1 MLFVRMVRP
10 VVLLPAFV
18 LLTLLFVFDLRLRP
32 VVRRRLWLRLVR
44 LQSLR
49 WRWMQ
54 LVRRERLQQLRNRR
68 MQ

>member
-1 MLFVRMVRP
+1 M
-10 VVLLPAFV
+10 LLPAFV